1 MTTWMRQSQDYIKA
15 MAEKLRDCFII
26 TGNCRNII
34 CTLAN
39 VGGENGIKQNSWLA
53 IFSNKTPSLLL

>member
-1 MTTWMRQSQDYIKA
+1 MRQSQDYIKA

-26 TGNCRNII
+26 TDNCRNII

-39 VGGENGIKQNSWLA
+39 VGGENGIKLNS
-53 IFSNKTPSLLL
+53 